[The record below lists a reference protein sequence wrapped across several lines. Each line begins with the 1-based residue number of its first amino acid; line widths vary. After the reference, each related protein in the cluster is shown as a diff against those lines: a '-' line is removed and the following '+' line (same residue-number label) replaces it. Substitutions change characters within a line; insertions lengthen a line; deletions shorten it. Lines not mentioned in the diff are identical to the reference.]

1 MGYKQIVFDVDGTLI
16 DTEYAVIHSLQD
28 TIRAINGKIIS
39 DKELTFS
46 LGITG
51 ENALRRLGV
60 SDIASALSMWDKNM
74 EKYRDTIT
82 VFHGIKELLETI
94 SELKLGIGIVTSK
107 THEEFRSDFQKF
119 DISSYFETVVCA
131 DDTLQHKPESDPLL
145 KYIQTVIT
153 ADDTVRHKP
162 DPEPMLAYME
172 RTGVCPR
179 QILYI
184 GDSIYDM
191 QCAKHA
197 NVNFGLAKWGAGNRV
212 NAQKAFCTPF
222 DLAKSLA
229 LTKS

>member
-1 MGYKQIVFDVDGTLI
+1 M
-16 DTEYAVIHSLQD
+16 QD

-39 DKELTFS
+39 DKELTFA

-131 DDTLQHKPESDPLL
+131 DDTLQHKPEPDPLL
-145 KYIQTVIT
+145 KY
-153 ADDTVRHKP
+153 
-162 DPEPMLAYME
+162 ME
-172 RTGVCPR
+172 WTKC
-179 QILYI
+179 QANELLYI

-212 NAQKAFCTPF
+212 NAQKSFCTPF
-222 DLAKSLA
+222 DLAKNLA
-229 LTKS
+229 STKS

>member
-39 DKELTFS
+39 DKELTFA

-51 ENALRRLGV
+51 ENALQRLGV
-60 SDIASALSMWDKNM
+60 SDIASALFMWDKNM

-131 DDTLQHKPESDPLL
+131 DDTLQHKPEPDPLL
-145 KYIQTVIT
+145 KY
-153 ADDTVRHKP
+153 
-162 DPEPMLAYME
+162 ME
-172 RTGVCPR
+172 
-179 QILYI
+179 LKM
-184 GDSIYDM
+184 SS
-191 QCAKHA
+191 K
-197 NVNFGLAKWGAGNRV
+197 
-212 NAQKAFCTPF
+212 
-222 DLAKSLA
+222 
-229 LTKS
+229 